1 MALLAQV
8 SSVAGQNTAVFVAPF
23 DGVILRS
30 VLVNNRDGSATTFK
44 LAFMRTLGDPA
55 SANWTHFDT
64 PLPANDTYTY
74 APNGGLHLQNGAT
87 VVINAPTNTVNCHL
101 FGDIVGQRPAT

>member
-44 LAFMRTLGDPA
+44 LTFRRTL
-55 SANWTHFDT
+55 SAVMRGVARAFIRLPFDKV
-64 PLPANDTYTY
+64 PS
-74 APNGGLHLQNGAT
+74 GGGT
-87 VVINAPTNTVNCHL
+87 T
-101 FGDIVGQRPAT
+101 IVKKLLAIFDD